1 MIQCLVV
8 LLLKILDYGGKMT
21 IITRFAPSPTGSMH
35 LGNARTALFNYLFA
49 KHCGGKMYL
58 RIEDT
63 DKERSTEESIN
74 SIYSDL
80 DWLGITW
87 DGPVML
93 QSERIE
99 EHKKIVDTLLKN
111 NKAYKCYCTIE
122 ELEEMK
128 KEAIK
133 NKLPPKYN
141 RIWRDKISGPT
152 EEGKPYVVRIKA
164 PLEGTYVIND
174 AIKGKVEIDCS
185 ELDDMILL
193 RSDGSPVY
201 QLAVVVDDYHMGV
214 NYVIRGDDH
223 FTNSFRQKM
232 IYEAM
237 GWETPIFAHLPMIL
251 GTDGKKLS
259 KRHGS
264 CSVEDIR
271 NDGILSPAL
280 CNYMLRLGF
289 STGEEIISRDDSI
302 SIFDITKI
310 NSSPAKFDSKKL
322 ENMNG
327 FYMRKTPDAEL
338 TELIKPILISK
349 GFDMDE
355 WYYRVEEL
363 MYALKERSS
372 NLNHLV
378 DSSLFLDEKY
388 FLTTTECG
396 KYYTYKFSDE
406 AKKFMSK
413 NKDIMEAV
421 LSEFI
426 DREEDWYTAES
437 DSISALMK
445 EIADEYDTKLK
456 IVGQSLR
463 IALTFSTMSPPISD
477 IISVL
482 GPEDSLKRIEITRE
496 NIQDNHNK

>member
-1 MIQCLVV
+1 
-8 LLLKILDYGGKMT
+8 MT

-49 KHCGGKMYL
+49 KNTGGKMYL

-74 SIYSDL
+74 SIYKDL
-80 DWLGITW
+80 EWLGITW
-87 DGPVML
+87 DGPVMV
-93 QSERIE
+93 QSTRLKR
-99 EHKKIVDTLLKN
+99 HKDIVNTLLEN
-111 NKAYKCYCTIE
+111 DKAYKCYCTSE
-122 ELEEMK
+122 ELSEMK
-128 KEAIK
+128 QEAAK
-133 NKLPPKYN
+133 NKLPPRYN
-141 RIWRDKISGPT
+141 RMWRDKKPGPA

-164 PLEGTYVIND
+164 PLEGSYIIND
-174 AIKGKVEIDCS
+174 AVKGKIELNCS

-201 QLAVVVDDYHMGV
+201 QLAVVVDDYDMGV

-223 FTNSFRQKM
+223 LTNSFRQKM

-237 GWETPIFAHLPMIL
+237 GWETPNFAHLPMIF
-251 GTDGKKLS
+251 GMDGKKLS

-271 NDGILSPAL
+271 NDGILSTTL

-289 STGEEIISRDDSI
+289 SEGEEIIDRKNVID
-302 SIFDITKI
+302 IFDINKV
-310 NSSPAKFDSKKL
+310 NPSPARFDMKKL

-327 FYMRKTPDAEL
+327 IYMRKTSDSIL
-338 TELIKPILISK
+338 VELIKPILISK

-372 NLNHLV
+372 NLNHLA

-396 KYYTYKFSDE
+396 KYYTYNFSE
-406 AKKFMSK
+406 ESKKFMNK
-413 NKDIMEAV
+413 NKNIMGAV

-426 DREEDWYTAES
+426 DREEDWYTADP
-437 DSISALMK
+437 DSISDLMK
-445 EIADEYDTKLK
+445 EIADEYETKLK
-456 IVGQSLR
+456 IVGQSIR

-482 GPEDSLKRIEITRE
+482 GPEDSLKRLEIVH
-496 NIQDNHNK
+496 DNMIGDISSKNY